1 MEALYSNIIPITEL
15 GKEIEQIF
23 TEKYKVKNSNLS
35 KSIKTLTDWIVE
47 LKDGI
52 YLFVEYPYVDKAYRD
67 TYYSYFASKRDEYPR
82 NTIRVSFFDSKIE
95 DSHFRCADKVEELQ
109 SKYLGFLII
118 RPTFPFVIGR
128 NVIAPQAFK
137 NNNFISCK
145 VKYRATVNSLKMD
158 VSGFPHSSQD
168 SETITC
174 AETTVWSILEYFGN
188 RYAEYKPALP
198 SQVNSVLGKFSFER
212 LVPSKGLT
220 AGQISFALREY
231 GFGVKIYSRNAYKD
245 DFDRLLKIYVE
256 SGIPVV
262 GVIENNQGI
271 GHALNII
278 GRSNITKEN
287 VDSLKS
293 IKSIGNNVNI
303 FDFSDIDVDYIYIDD
318 NYPPYRA
325 TKINTPASYYSDSR
339 WKNCEVTNFIAP
351 LYPKIYMEAGEAR
364 QTTIS
369 LIEQLNII
377 ANKDILIK
385 TFLSSSRSF
394 KNEIALNSSL
404 NADAKELLLSI
415 SMPKFIWVTE
425 ITDKNLI
432 LQDLV
437 NGMIVLDATEPKRFG
452 IIAALMEN
460 RYIAHDLI
468 SLTKIE
474 LPLEPFSN
482 YKNNL
487 K

>member
-1 MEALYSNIIPITEL
+1 M
-15 GKEIEQIF
+15 
-23 TEKYKVKNSNLS
+23 V
-35 KSIKTLTDWIVE
+35 
-47 LKDGI
+47 
-52 YLFVEYPYVDKAYRD
+52 
-67 TYYSYFASKRDEYPR
+67 
-82 NTIRVSFFDSKIE
+82 
-95 DSHFRCADKVEELQ
+95 
-109 SKYLGFLII
+109 
-118 RPTFPFVIGR
+118 
-128 NVIAPQAFK
+128 
-137 NNNFISCK
+137 
-145 VKYRATVNSLKMD
+145 
-158 VSGFPHSSQD
+158 
-168 SETITC
+168 
-174 AETTVWSILEYFGN
+174 ILEYFGN

-198 SQVNSVLGKFSFER
+198 SQVNSILGKFSFER

-278 GRSNITKEN
+278 GRSNITKDN

-404 NADAKELLLSI
+404 NADAKELLLGI